1 MWNHNCGKP
10 LSEENKYYLACKA
23 FRNKQLDR
31 SANYNE
37 HVLSWSQFGRDDL
50 PDQNFT
56 FWEWFLSML
65 LLTMNHLKLLWK
77 KGYVLG
83 FVEKAKAEDM
93 LLQQP
98 KGTFLLR
105 FSDSTLGAVT
115 IAYQKTNPGNIL
127 FR

>member
-1 MWNHNCGKP
+1 M
-10 LSEENKYYLACKA
+10 SEDNKYYLACKA

-31 SANYNE
+31 SNYNE
-37 HVLSWSQFGRDDL
+37 NVLSWPQFGKDNL

-56 FWEWFLSML
+56 FWEWFHSML
-65 LLTMNHLKLLWK
+65 LLTTHHLKLLWEND
-77 KGYVLG
+77 YVLG
-83 FVEKAKAEDM
+83 FVEKKKAESM

-127 FR
+127 FW